1 MPPSSPQ
8 LTILGA
14 TMEGASIRCSCTV
27 EHLKET
33 GEVLRRQ
40 PLKAAAIELGRNELR
55 DIVLRLSHA
64 EGKLGPFTLREHTV
78 HRRFVK
84 EGKASIVLKT
94 QGIQILLSNCPPE
107 QLRQF
112 LGHLGVKLTARGRL
126 QGLQKRMVGDVSLQ
140 FEEISPLGAK
150 DFDVIKCRDQEN
162 ISTPTRKLGAPD
174 CKAAK
179 RKLSEANA
187 NEGDPPA
194 CKVQALSASFGNHP
208 VLGTRQKSPN
218 LSQEQQRV
226 LDAVKKGESVFFTGS
241 AGTGKSW
248 LLKRIIA
255 SLPPDTT
262 FPTASTGVAACHIGG
277 KTLHSF
283 AGIGNG
289 TGDLETCIKQASM
302 EPSASQ
308 WCRCQCLIID
318 EISMIDAE
326 LFDKLEAIARAVRRS
341 REPFGG
347 IQLVLCGDFLQLP
360 PVSKD
365 AKTKEYCFQAHSW
378 RKSVTQTIELTQVY
392 RQRDTQFI
400 ALLQNIRIGRCPPA
414 ITELLRNTEL
424 AVIEREGVR
433 PTKLCTHNEDV
444 DATNTRE
451 LSALTGQ
458 LYKFSANDSDL
469 TLSKQLDALCPAP
482 GCIEL
487 KVGAQVMLTKNMD
500 VERGLVNGARGVIK
514 GFDSKGKGYP
524 TVHFISGQD
533 VTVGLERWTVHA
545 RGGSVVTRRQL
556 PLKLAWAMSIHKSQ
570 KSRWRELL
578 RVDKRMLHCHEPGV
592 CRHCV

>member
-308 WCRCQCLIID
+308 WRRCQCLIID

-365 AKTKEYCFQAHSW
+365 AKTKEYCFQVGEVLSIHLPP
-378 RKSVTQTIELTQVY
+378 VHLTCPQTHVHAYTYIPKCVSTCVY
-392 RQRDTQFI
+392 IHTRTCVYI
-400 ALLQNIRIGRCPPA
+400 
-414 ITELLRNTEL
+414 
-424 AVIEREGVR
+424 
-433 PTKLCTHNEDV
+433 
-444 DATNTRE
+444 NTRTYVYINTRTCVYINTYMHIHTHTYMRIQTY
-451 LSALTGQ
+451 LNVYT
-458 LYKFSANDSDL
+458 Y
-469 TLSKQLDALCPAP
+469 TCT
-482 GCIEL
+482 CIYIH
-487 KVGAQVMLTKNMD
+487 MYIIMCIHTH
-500 VERGLVNGARGVIK
+500 
-514 GFDSKGKGYP
+514 
-524 TVHFISGQD
+524 VH
-533 VTVGLERWTVHA
+533 E
-545 RGGSVVTRRQL
+545 
-556 PLKLAWAMSIHKSQ
+556 
-570 KSRWRELL
+570 
-578 RVDKRMLHCHEPGV
+578 
-592 CRHCV
+592 

>member
-8 LTILGA
+8 PTILGA
-14 TMEGASIRCSCTV
+14 TMEGSMEGANIKCSCTV
-27 EHLKET
+27 EYLKET
-33 GEVLRRQ
+33 GEILRSQ
-40 PLKAAAIELGRNELR
+40 ALKAAVVELGRNELR

-64 EGKLGPFTLREHTV
+64 DGELGPFTLREHTV

-94 QGIQILLSNCPPE
+94 QGIRMLFSNCPPE
-107 QLRQF
+107 QLHQF
-112 LGHLGVKLTARGRL
+112 LTRLGVKLTARGQL
-126 QGLQKRMVGDVSLQ
+126 QGLQKRMAGDVSLQ

-150 DFDVIKCRDQEN
+150 DLDVIKCRDQEN
-162 ISTPTRKLGAPD
+162 ASTPTRKLGAPD
-174 CKAAK
+174 CRAAK

-194 CKVQALSASFGNHP
+194 CKTQALSTTARFPLGNHSSA
-208 VLGTRQKSPN
+208 LGTRQPSL

-226 LDAVKKGESVFFTGS
+226 LQAVKRGESVFFTGS

-289 TGDLETCIKQASM
+289 SGDLDSCIKQASA

-308 WCRCQCLIID
+308 WRRCQCLIID

-326 LFDKLEAIARAVRRS
+326 LFDKLEAIARTVRRS
-341 REPFGG
+341 RKPFGG

-365 AKTKEYCFQAHSW
+365 AKTKEYCFQ
-378 RKSVTQTIELTQVY
+378 
-392 RQRDTQFI
+392 
-400 ALLQNIRIGRCPPA
+400 
-414 ITELLRNTEL
+414 
-424 AVIEREGVR
+424 
-433 PTKLCTHNEDV
+433 
-444 DATNTRE
+444 
-451 LSALTGQ
+451 
-458 LYKFSANDSDL
+458 
-469 TLSKQLDALCPAP
+469 
-482 GCIEL
+482 
-487 KVGAQVMLTKNMD
+487 VG
-500 VERGLVNGARGVIK
+500 
-514 GFDSKGKGYP
+514 
-524 TVHFISGQD
+524 
-533 VTVGLERWTVHA
+533 
-545 RGGSVVTRRQL
+545 GGSMSNCDTHVCAYTHVCTCVYTCVYTCAYMCVHIHTHVHVYTYTRVHVYTYTHMY
-556 PLKLAWAMSIHKSQ
+556 MSTHT
-570 KSRWRELL
+570 
-578 RVDKRMLHCHEPGV
+578 RM
-592 CRHCV
+592 